1 MSRFQARWTVV
12 FTSSLLAFSLPT
24 NGVPLTSALPACP
37 SAPSS
42 FHPPASCCNLCSIQ
56 ASQVTVNFWSPEATP
71 TTQAPSETPYTLVSD
86 GFTFTSPSVY
96 VMYKDIFAQ
105 GDCTNYE
112 EGQIGTSIRTATIAY
127 DPAALSTAA
136 CVQNPSEQEF
146 IVYGA
151 IDYSGW
157 ANPVPNSVE
166 ETRAGCFIPNTSG
179 LSPAG
184 TNLAA
189 NPAFSIPLG
198 LSSLQPIWS
207 SFGCQPDSRDP
218 AYQAI
223 PKVLTKTS
231 VQKHAGPTK
240 TASPAALLT
249 SPIVTP
255 TGVNSAQPTV

>member
-1 MSRFQARWTVV
+1 MSRFQARWTIV

-24 NGVPLTSALPACP
+24 NGVPLTSTLPACP
-37 SAPSS
+37 SIPSS
-42 FHPPASCCNLCSIQ
+42 FQPPASCCNSCSIQ

-112 EGQIGTSIRTATIAY
+112 QGQIGNSISAATIAY

-179 LSPAG
+179 INPAG
-184 TNLAA
+184 TNLVA
-189 NPAFSIPLG
+189 NPAFSIPPG

-223 PKVLTKTS
+223 PNVLTKTS
-231 VQKHAGPTK
+231 VQKRAVPTE

>member
-1 MSRFQARWTVV
+1 MSRFEARWTTV
-12 FTSSLLAFSLPT
+12 FSSSLLAFSLLT
-24 NGVPLTSALPACP
+24 NGVPLTSTLPACP
-37 SAPSS
+37 SNPPS
-42 FHPPASCCNLCSIQ
+42 FKHTASCCNSCSIQ
-56 ASQVTVNFWSPEATP
+56 PSQVTVNFWSPEATL

-112 EGQIGTSIRTATIAY
+112 EGQIGNSISAATIAY

-146 IVYGA
+146 IVYEA

-179 LSPAG
+179 INPAG

-189 NPAFSIPLG
+189 NPAFSIPPG

-218 AYQAI
+218 AYEAI
-223 PKVLTKTS
+223 PNVLTKTS
-231 VQKHAGPTK
+231 VQKRAVPTEM
-240 TASPAALLT
+240 ASPAALLT
-249 SPIVTP
+249 SPIVAP
-255 TGVNSAQPTV
+255 TGVNGAMPTV

>member
-1 MSRFQARWTVV
+1 MSRFQARWTTV
-12 FTSSLLAFSLPT
+12 FASSLLAFSLPT
-24 NGVPLTSALPACP
+24 NGVPLTSACP
-37 SAPSS
+37 SMPSS
-42 FHPPASCCNLCSIQ
+42 FQPPASCCNSCSIQ
-56 ASQVTVNFWSPEATP
+56 ASQVTVNFWSPEATA

-105 GDCTNYE
+105 ADCTNYE
-112 EGQIGTSIRTATIAY
+112 QGQIGNNISAATIAY
-127 DPAALSTAA
+127 DPAALSTA

-146 IVYGA
+146 IGYEPV
-151 IDYSGW
+151 DYSDW

-189 NPAFSIPLG
+189 NPALSVPPG
-198 LSSLQPIWS
+198 LSSLEPIWS
-207 SFGCQPDSRDP
+207 SFGCQPNGRFP
-218 AYQAI
+218 VYQAI
-223 PKVLTKTS
+223 PNVLTKTS
-231 VQKHAGPTK
+231 VQKRAVSTE
-240 TASPAALLT
+240 TASPAAVLT

-255 TGVNSAQPTV
+255 TGVSSAQPTV